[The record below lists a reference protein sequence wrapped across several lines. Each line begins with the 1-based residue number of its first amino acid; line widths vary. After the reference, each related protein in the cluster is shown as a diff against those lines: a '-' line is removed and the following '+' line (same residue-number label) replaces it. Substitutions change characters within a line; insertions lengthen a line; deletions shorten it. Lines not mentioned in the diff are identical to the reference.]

1 MNLMQTA
8 STDAS
13 DPELQDK
20 EKKRRERDRSFRL
33 AMLQGIF
40 MRMSFTLIDAA
51 TILPAF
57 VHTLTQS
64 KILVG
69 LTGSLQPAG
78 WMWPQLLM
86 SNLLEHRPRKMK
98 FYAFGMAVRITMWVA
113 IFFSVIFIG
122 AQRPVALAICF
133 LMFYFIAASAM
144 GVSTIP
150 YMDIISKAFSPRRR
164 TQYFSLR
171 QLYGGLCGV
180 LLGFFIRAV
189 LGKESEFIGPF
200 GGITRF
206 FKSLLNFF
214 VFSVLGLSSE
224 LSFPYTYC
232 ILFACAIVTFS
243 LSVSFFLRIREPV
256 GPVQASRQPI
266 RQHLK
271 RGPYFLR
278 IDANY
283 RRLLLLRICHHSAG
297 MSVPFFVPFAMQ
309 NLGISEATIG
319 SFLIAMALTGV
330 VSNIWWAHVGKHH
343 GVRWVLIMTSAI
355 MALPPLFALVVRFLP
370 LTWRTPFYYL
380 VFSAEGAA
388 VSGMWVGFMAYLL
401 NIAPPL
407 SRPTYLGFMNTLLFP
422 MSFAP
427 LLGGVLVSIVNYGG
441 LFLMSV
447 ACGILALAVATRL
460 GEDVYEDEGS
470 I

>member
-1 MNLMQTA
+1 MRTA
-8 STDAS
+8 STDTPDS
-13 DPELQDK
+13 DIQ
-20 EKKRRERDRSFRL
+20 EKDEKIRERDRNFRL
-33 AMLQGIF
+33 AMLQGTF
-40 MRMSFTLIDAA
+40 MRMSFALVDAA

-113 IFFSVIFIG
+113 ICLSVILIG
-122 AQRPVALAICF
+122 AQRPVMLAICF

-150 YMDIISKAFSPRRR
+150 YMDIISKAFGPRRR

-171 QLYGGLCGV
+171 QFYGGLCGV
-180 LLGFFIRAV
+180 LIGFFIRAV
-189 LGKESEFIGPF
+189 LGKESEFVGPF
-200 GGITRF
+200 GGVTRF
-206 FKSLLNFF
+206 FKSLVNFF

-224 LSFPYTYC
+224 LTFPYTYC
-232 ILFACAIVTFS
+232 VLFICAVVTFS

-256 GPVQASRQPI
+256 VPVQASRQPI

-319 SFLIAMALTGV
+319 SFLITMALTGV
-330 VSNIWWAHVGKHH
+330 VSNIWWAHVGKHY
-343 GVRWVLIMTSAI
+343 GVRWVLIMTAAI
-355 MALPPLFALVVRFLP
+355 MGPAAPVCAYRAVFAFS
-370 LTWRTPFYYL
+370 WRTPCYYL

-388 VSGMWVGFMAYLL
+388 VSGMWGRIHGISTQYRPGSK
-401 NIAPPL
+401 PPDL
-407 SRPTYLGFMNTLLFP
+407 SRVHEYP
-422 MSFAP
+422 S
-427 LLGGVLVSIVNYGG
+427 VSHEFRP
-441 LFLMSV
+441 LFLE
-447 ACGILALAVATRL
+447 ACW
-460 GEDVYEDEGS
+460 
-470 I
+470 

>member
-1 MNLMQTA
+1 MRTA
-8 STDAS
+8 STETADS
-13 DPELQDK
+13 
-20 EKKRRERDRSFRL
+20 EKQNNEEIRHERNRNFRL
-33 AMLQGIF
+33 AMLQGVF
-40 MRMSFTLIDAA
+40 MRMSFALIDAA

-98 FYAFGMAVRITMWVA
+98 FYAMGMAVRITMWIA
-113 IFFSVIFIG
+113 ICLSVIFIG
-122 AQRPVALAICF
+122 AKRPVTLAICF

-171 QLYGGLCGV
+171 QLYGGLCGIV
-180 LLGFFIRAV
+180 LGFFIRAV

-200 GGITRF
+200 GGVTRM
-206 FKSLLNFF
+206 FKTLVNLF
-214 VFSVLGLSSE
+214 VFTVLGLDSE

-232 ILFACAIVTFS
+232 ILFAFAVVTFT
-243 LSVSFFLRIREPV
+243 LSVLFFLRIREPV

-309 NLGISEATIG
+309 NLGISEATLG
-319 SFLIAMALTGV
+319 SFLITMALTGV
-330 VSNIWWAHVGKHH
+330 VSNIWWAHVGKHY
-343 GVRWVLIMTSAI
+343 GVRWVLIMTAAI
-355 MALPPLFALVVRFLP
+355 VALPPLFALLVLFLP
-370 LTWRTPFYYL
+370 FSWRTSFYYL

-427 LLGGVLVSIVNYGG
+427 LLGGVLVNVVNYAG
-441 LFLMSV
+441 LFLLSV
-447 ACGILALAVATRL
+447 TFGVLALLVSTRL
-460 GEDVYEDEGS
+460 DEDEYEDEGS

>member
-1 MNLMQTA
+1 MRIA
-8 STDAS
+8 STDT
-13 DPELQDK
+13 PESEIQNNE
-20 EKKRRERDRSFRL
+20 EKKLERNRNFRF
-33 AMLQGIF
+33 AMLQGTF

-57 VHTLTQS
+57 VYTLTQS

-113 IFFSVIFIG
+113 ICLAVIFIG
-122 AQRPVALAICF
+122 AQRPVTLAICF
-133 LMFYFIAASAM
+133 LVFYFIAASAM

-150 YMDIISKAFSPRRR
+150 YMDIISKAFSPRLR

-171 QLYGGLCGV
+171 QLYGGLCSA

-200 GGITRF
+200 GGVTRL
-206 FKSLLNFF
+206 FKSLVNFF
-214 VFSVLGLSSE
+214 VFSVFGLDSE

-232 ILFACAIVTFS
+232 TLFACAIVTFS
-243 LSVSFFLRIREPV
+243 LSVMFFLRIREPV

-319 SFLIAMALTGV
+319 SFLITMALTGV
-330 VSNIWWAHVGKHH
+330 VSNIWWAHVGKHY

-355 MALPPLFALVVRFLP
+355 MALPPLFALLVQFLP
-370 LTWRTPFYYL
+370 FSWRTPCYYL
-380 VFSAEGAA
+380 VFSAEGAS

-427 LLGGVLVSIVNYGG
+427 LLGGVLVNIVNYSG

-447 ACGILALAVATRL
+447 ICGVLALLVTKRL
-460 GEDVYEDEGS
+460 DDDVYEDEGS

>member
-1 MNLMQTA
+1 MRTA
-8 STDAS
+8 STDTPDS
-13 DPELQDK
+13 DVQDK
-20 EKKRRERDRSFRL
+20 EERIRERDRNFRL
-33 AMLQGIF
+33 AMLQGTF
-40 MRMSFTLIDAA
+40 MRMSFALVDAA

-113 IFFSVIFIG
+113 ICLSVIFIG
-122 AQRPVALAICF
+122 AQRPVMLAICF

-150 YMDIISKAFSPRRR
+150 YMDIISKVFSPRRR

-171 QLYGGLCGV
+171 QFYGGLCGV
-180 LLGFFIRAV
+180 LIGFFIRAV

-200 GGITRF
+200 GGVTLF
-206 FKSLLNFF
+206 FKSLVNFF
-214 VFSVLGLSSE
+214 VFTVLGLSSE
-224 LSFPYTYC
+224 LTFPYTYC
-232 ILFACAIVTFS
+232 ILFICAVVTFS
-243 LSVSFFLRIREPV
+243 LSVAFFLRIREPV

-319 SFLIAMALTGV
+319 SFFIAMALTGV

-355 MALPPLFALVVRFLP
+355 MALPPLFALMVRFLP
-370 LTWRTPFYYL
+370 FPWRTPCYYL

-427 LLGGVLVSIVNYGG
+427 LLGGVLVNIVNYPG

-447 ACGILALAVATRL
+447 ACGILALIVTTRL
-460 GEDVYEDEGS
+460 DEDEYEDEGS